1 MSDQDNTI
9 GAQQYQDTVGTI
21 LRQAREAQG
30 LTVQDAATRLR
41 LMNRQIEAMDT
52 DDFSVLGQPVFAR
65 GFVRNYARLLGLD
78 HAALL
83 QQMGGDSSEPAEVVH
98 APPIEVSGSWLSSP
112 WLLAVGLGLLVL
124 IAVPIALYVWLN
136 SDGEEVT
143 AAAVKHSAP
152 TTAAPAVAVAP
163 KPVVPPPAA
172 VLPAPPVADP
182 VPVTPVVPQVVTTT
196 VTPPASKTEMHF
208 EFSADAWVEIK
219 DATGRMVHRQMNP
232 AGSSADVSGQPP
244 YSLVIG
250 NAAQVRMT
258 YNGRPLDLA
267 PFIEVKVARFNLE
280 E

>member
-1 MSDQDNTI
+1 MSDQENAI
-9 GAQQYQDTVGTI
+9 GAQQRQDTVGAI

-41 LMNRQIEAMDT
+41 LMNRQIEAMDA

-78 HAALL
+78 HAVLL
-83 QQMGGDSSEPAEVVH
+83 QQMGGDSSGPTEVVQ
-98 APPIEVSGSWLSSP
+98 AAPIEVSGSWLSSP
-112 WLLAVGLGLLVL
+112 WLLAGGLGLLLL

-136 SDGEEVT
+136 SGTEEV
-143 AAAVKHSAP
+143 AAAANKRASV
-152 TTAAPAVAVAP
+152 TAAPALAVAP
-163 KPVVPPPAA
+163 KPAAPLPAVAPPAA
-172 VLPAPPVADP
+172 LPVAEP
-182 VPVTPVVPQVVTTT
+182 VAVTPAVPQAETAT
-196 VTPPASKTEMHF
+196 VTPPASKSEMHF
-208 EFSADAWVEIK
+208 EFVADAWVEIK

-244 YSLVIG
+244 FSLVIG
-250 NAAQVRMT
+250 NASQVRMT

-267 PFIEVKVARFNLE
+267 PFIEIKVARFSLE